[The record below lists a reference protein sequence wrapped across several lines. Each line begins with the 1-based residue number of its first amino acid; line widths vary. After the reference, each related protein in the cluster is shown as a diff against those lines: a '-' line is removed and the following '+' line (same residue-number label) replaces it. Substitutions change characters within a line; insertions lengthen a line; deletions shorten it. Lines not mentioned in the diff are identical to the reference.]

1 MLCACS
7 HLCYVSSSGI
17 QSHLDW
23 WPKIDTIYCYSG
35 ELRVMFADTQTRVVQ
50 SLSAHAP
57 LRMTPV
63 RHAVLHGLAHEFVMG
78 YYKSTIHYIP
88 NWMYILKF
96 ELRLA
101 E

>member
-1 MLCACS
+1 MLIT
-7 HLCYVSSSGI
+7 HFVSFSDV

-35 ELRVMFADTQTRVVQ
+35 ELRAMFADTQTRVVQ

-63 RHAVLHGLAHEFVMG
+63 RHALLQTLAHEFVIERHKALL
-78 YYKSTIHYIP
+78 YTLHY
-88 NWMYILKF
+88 MYN
-96 ELRLA
+96 
-101 E
+101 

>member
-1 MLCACS
+1 MICF
-7 HLCYVSSSGI
+7 VSSFDI

-35 ELRVMFADTQTRVVQ
+35 ELRAMFSDTQTRVVQ

-63 RHAVLHGLAHEFVMG
+63 RHALLHTLALDSFIG
-78 YYKSTIHYIP
+78 YHKSIVHSHS
-88 NWMYILKF
+88 
-96 ELRLA
+96 A
-101 E
+101 

>member
-1 MLCACS
+1 MLVTTCF
-7 HLCYVSSSGI
+7 VFSSDV

-35 ELRVMFADTQTRVVQ
+35 ELRAMFADTQTRVIQ

-63 RHAVLHGLAHEFVMG
+63 RHALLHTLAHEFVIDCHKAL
-78 YYKSTIHYIP
+78 YSTCIT
-88 NWMYILKF
+88 KCAF
-96 ELRLA
+96 
-101 E
+101 